1 MTAQDLFRCIGH
13 LSDTMIE
20 EAADIRRKKR
30 WLPIAAL
37 AACAVLAISIPLA
50 VRNLGYKNAD
60 NASQAAGI
68 ETPTTESPASDEKPA
83 EDGIA
88 GAEEPT
94 RGGESAA
101 DGGWE
106 DENSVS
112 ARILATELGGLRLG
126 MKREDVRAMLG
137 EPDSTNNAG
146 EIQRED
152 GVWEV
157 CWFYNTSGSADV
169 QYDLRLRFT
178 NTGMRDGSGSV
189 LSEVWTQ
196 SPCNWTLDTGIGIGS
211 PQEAVEAAYPDAVW
225 THETMIENDQEIPY
239 DLYELT
245 SGDLFMLIRVE
256 AGEVSHISFGG
267 LNAEHFLDEDEPAP
281 TDPYTFTPYD
291 TLSGGTVT
299 AYTRTESGWEKQILT
314 EKRAK
319 LLVIALNI
327 MDPEP
332 GDVQGEAVIWLE
344 FESGGV
350 AALYGESGA
359 GAIYLLE
366 NQTAFETALS
376 SGEDPTSAL
385 TLIEYCTFPGVW
397 DNVMSALDA

>member
-1 MTAQDLFRCIGH
+1 MTTKDLFRCIGN
-13 LSDTMIE
+13 LSDDLLE
-20 EAADIRRKKR
+20 EAAAIRRKPR

-37 AACAVLAISIPLA
+37 AACAVLAVSIPLA
-50 VRNLGYKNAD
+50 VRGMQKNAATAD
-60 NASQAAGI
+60 ATAA
-68 ETPTTESPASDEKPA
+68 ETPTMEAPA
-83 EDGIA
+83 EDKEAADEATGS
-88 GAEEPT
+88 
-94 RGGESAA
+94 RGES
-101 DGGWE
+101 DGSWY
-106 DENSVS
+106 DSDPTA
-112 ARILATELGGLRLG
+112 ARILSAELGGLRLG
-126 MKREDVRAMLG
+126 MKREDVQAMLG
-137 EPDSTNNAG
+137 EPDSVSNTG

-189 LSEVWTQ
+189 LSEVWAQ
-196 SPCNWTLDTGIGIGS
+196 SPCDWTLDTGIGIGS

-281 TDPYTFTPYD
+281 TAPYTFTPYD

-299 AYTRTESGWEKQILT
+299 AYTRTESGWEIQVLT
-314 EKRAK
+314 EKQAK
-319 LLVIALNI
+319 RLVTAFNI

-350 AALYGESGA
+350 AALYDESGA

>member
-1 MTAQDLFRCIGH
+1 MTTQDLFRCIGN

-20 EAADIRRKKR
+20 ESADIRRKKR

-50 VRNLGYKNAD
+50 ARSANSTKSASTAD
-60 NASQAAGI
+60 TSAAESPAAEAPAEADSTVGA
-68 ETPTTESPASDEKPA
+68 TESPREPEAS
-83 EDGIA
+83 
-88 GAEEPT
+88 
-94 RGGESAA
+94 
-101 DGGWE
+101 GGWE
-106 DENSVS
+106 DSDSVA
-112 ARILATELGGLRLG
+112 ARILSTELGGLRLG
-126 MKREDVRAMLG
+126 MKREDVQAMLG
-137 EPDSTNNAG
+137 EPDSVSNTG

-196 SPCNWTLDTGIGIGS
+196 SPCDWTLDTGIDIGS

-267 LNAEHFLDEDEPAP
+267 LNAYHFWDKNEPTPA
-281 TDPYTFTPYD
+281 DPYTFTPYD

-299 AYTRTESGWEKQILT
+299 AYFRTESGWEKQVLT

-319 LLVIALNI
+319 HLVTALNI

-332 GDVQGEAVIWLE
+332 SAVRGEPVIWLE

-350 AALYGESGA
+350 AALYDESGA
-359 GAIYLLE
+359 GAIYRLE
-366 NQTAFETALS
+366 DPSAFEAALS
-376 SGEDPTSAL
+376 SGEDPTDAL
-385 TLIEYCTFPGVW
+385 TLIEYCIFPGVW
-397 DNVMSALDA
+397 DDVQSALDA

>member
-1 MTAQDLFRCIGH
+1 MTTQDLFRCIGD
-13 LSDTMIE
+13 LSDIMLE

-37 AACAVLAISIPLA
+37 AACAVLAVSIPLA
-50 VRNLGYKNAD
+50 VRGMQKNAATAD
-60 NASQAAGI
+60 ATAAQ
-68 ETPTTESPASDEKPA
+68 TPTMEAPA
-83 EDGIA
+83 EDKEAADEATGS
-88 GAEEPT
+88 
-94 RGGESAA
+94 RGES
-101 DGGWE
+101 DGSWY
-106 DENSVS
+106 DSDPTA
-112 ARILATELGGLRLG
+112 ARILSAELGGLRLG
-126 MKREDVRAMLG
+126 MKREDVQAMLG
-137 EPDSTNNAG
+137 EPDSVSNTG

-196 SPCNWTLDTGIGIGS
+196 SPCDWTLDTGIDIGS

-281 TDPYTFTPYD
+281 TAPYTFTPYD

-299 AYTRTESGWEKQILT
+299 AYTRTESGWEIQVLT
-314 EKRAK
+314 EKQAK
-319 LLVIALNI
+319 RLVTAFNI

-332 GDVQGEAVIWLE
+332 GNTQGEPVIWLE

-350 AALYGESGA
+350 AALYDESGA

>member
-1 MTAQDLFRCIGH
+1 MTTKDLFRCIGN
-13 LSDTMIE
+13 LSDGMIE
-20 EAADIRRKKR
+20 EAADIKRKPR

-50 VRNLGYKNAD
+50 VRSANSTKSASTAD
-60 NASQAAGI
+60 TSAA
-68 ETPTTESPASDEKPA
+68 ETPAAEAPAETDSAVGATESPREPEAS
-83 EDGIA
+83 
-88 GAEEPT
+88 
-94 RGGESAA
+94 
-101 DGGWE
+101 GGWE
-106 DENSVS
+106 DSDPIA
-112 ARILATELGGLRLG
+112 ARILSTEIGGLRLG
-126 MKREDVRAMLG
+126 MKREDVQAMLG
-137 EPDSTNNAG
+137 EPDSVSNTG

-196 SPCNWTLDTGIGIGS
+196 SPCDWALDTGIGIGS

-299 AYTRTESGWEKQILT
+299 AYSRTESGWEKQVLT

-319 LLVIALNI
+319 HLVTALNI

-332 GDVQGEAVIWLE
+332 SAVQGEPVIWLE

-350 AALYGESGA
+350 AALYDESGA
-359 GAIYLLE
+359 GAIYRLE
-366 NQTAFETALS
+366 DTSAFEAALS
-376 SGEDPTSAL
+376 SGEDPTDAL
-385 TLIEYCTFPGVW
+385 TLIEYCIFPGVW
-397 DNVMSALDA
+397 DDVLSALEA

>member
-1 MTAQDLFRCIGH
+1 MTAQDLFRCIGN

-60 NASQAAGI
+60 NASQAAGA

-169 QYDLRLRFT
+169 LYDLRLRFT

-196 SPCNWTLDTGIGIGS
+196 SPCDWTLDTGIGIGS
-211 PQEAVEAAYPDAVW
+211 PKEAVDAAYPDAVW

-267 LNAEHFLDEDEPAP
+267 LNAYHFWDKNEPTPA
-281 TDPYTFTPYD
+281 DPYTFTPYD

-299 AYTRTESGWEKQILT
+299 AYTRTEDGWAQQVLT

-319 LLVIALNI
+319 LLVTAFNI
-327 MDPEP
+327 MDPKP
-332 GDVQGEAVIWLE
+332 SDTQGEPIVWLQ

-350 AALYGESGA
+350 AALYDETGT
-359 GAIYLLE
+359 GAIYRLE
-366 NQTAFETALS
+366 DPSAFEAALAAN
-376 SGEDPTSAL
+376 EDPTPAL
-385 TLIEYCTFPGVW
+385 TLIESCVFPDVW
-397 DNVMSALDA
+397 DNVQQALEQ

>member
-1 MTAQDLFRCIGH
+1 MTTKDLFRCIGN
-13 LSDTMIE
+13 LSDDLLE
-20 EAADIRRKKR
+20 EAAAIRRKPR

-37 AACAVLAISIPLA
+37 AACAVLAVSIPLA
-50 VRNLGYKNAD
+50 VRGMQKNAATAD
-60 NASQAAGI
+60 ATAAK
-68 ETPTTESPASDEKPA
+68 TPTMEAPA
-83 EDGIA
+83 EDKEAADEATGS
-88 GAEEPT
+88 
-94 RGGESAA
+94 RGES
-101 DGGWE
+101 DGSWY
-106 DENSVS
+106 DSDPTA
-112 ARILATELGGLRLG
+112 ARILSAELGGLRLG
-126 MKREDVRAMLG
+126 MKREDVQAMLG
-137 EPDSTNNAG
+137 EPDSVSNTG

-196 SPCNWTLDTGIGIGS
+196 SPCDWTLDTGIDIGS

-281 TDPYTFTPYD
+281 TAPYTFTPYD

-299 AYTRTESGWEKQILT
+299 AYTRTESGWEIQVLT
-314 EKRAK
+314 EKQAK
-319 LLVIALNI
+319 RLVTAFNI

-332 GDVQGEAVIWLE
+332 GNTQGEPVIWLE

-350 AALYGESGA
+350 AALYDESGA

>member
-1 MTAQDLFRCIGH
+1 MTTQDLFRCIGD

-50 VRNLGYKNAD
+50 VRGMQKNAATAD
-60 NASQAAGI
+60 ATAAQ
-68 ETPTTESPASDEKPA
+68 TPTMEAPA
-83 EDGIA
+83 EDK
-88 GAEEPT
+88 E
-94 RGGESAA
+94 AA
-101 DGGWE
+101 DGATGSRGESSGSWY
-106 DENSVS
+106 DSDPTA
-112 ARILATELGGLRLG
+112 ARILTTELGGLRLG
-126 MKREDVRAMLG
+126 MKREDVQAMLG
-137 EPDSTNNAG
+137 EPDSVSNTG

-196 SPCNWTLDTGIGIGS
+196 SPCDWTLDTGIGIGS

-299 AYTRTESGWEKQILT
+299 AYTRTESGWEIQVLT
-314 EKRAK
+314 EKQAK
-319 LLVIALNI
+319 RLVTAFNI

-332 GDVQGEAVIWLE
+332 GGTQGEPVIWLA

-350 AALYGESGA
+350 AALYDESGA
-359 GAIYLLE
+359 GAIYRLE
-366 NQTAFETALS
+366 DQSAFEAALS
-376 SGEDPTSAL
+376 SGEDPTGAL
-385 TLIEYCTFPGVW
+385 TLIEYCTFPDAW
-397 DNVMSALDA
+397 DDVLSALEA

>member
-1 MTAQDLFRCIGH
+1 MTAQDLFRCIGN

-50 VRNLGYKNAD
+50 VRSANSTKSASTAD
-60 NASQAAGI
+60 TSAA
-68 ETPTTESPASDEKPA
+68 ETPAAEAPAETDSAVGATESPREPEAS
-83 EDGIA
+83 
-88 GAEEPT
+88 
-94 RGGESAA
+94 
-101 DGGWE
+101 GGWE
-106 DENSVS
+106 DSDPIA

-157 CWFYNTSGSADV
+157 CWFYHTSDSADV
-169 QYDLRLRFT
+169 LYDLRLRFT
-178 NTGMRDGSGSV
+178 NTGMRDGSGWV

-196 SPCNWTLDTGIGIGS
+196 SPCDWTLDTGIGIGS
-211 PQEAVEAAYPDAVW
+211 PKEAVDAAYPDAVW
-225 THETMIENDQEIPY
+225 THETIIENDQEIPY

-267 LNAEHFLDEDEPAP
+267 LNAYHFWDKNEPTPA
-281 TDPYTFTPYD
+281 DPYTFTPYD

-299 AYTRTESGWEKQILT
+299 AYSRTESGWEKQVLT

-319 LLVIALNI
+319 HLVTALNI

-332 GDVQGEAVIWLE
+332 SAVRGEPVIWLE

-350 AALYGESGA
+350 AALYDESGA
-359 GAIYLLE
+359 GAIYRLE
-366 NQTAFETALS
+366 DPSAFEAALS
-376 SGEDPTSAL
+376 SGEDPTDAL
-385 TLIEYCTFPGVW
+385 TLIEYCIFPGVW
-397 DNVMSALDA
+397 DDVQSALDA

>member
-1 MTAQDLFRCIGH
+1 MTTKDLFRCIGD
-13 LSDTMIE
+13 LSDAMLE

-50 VRNLGYKNAD
+50 VRSANSTKSASTAD
-60 NASQAAGI
+60 TSAA
-68 ETPTTESPASDEKPA
+68 ETPAAEAPAEAPAEADSAVGATESPREPEASD
-83 EDGIA
+83 
-88 GAEEPT
+88 
-94 RGGESAA
+94 
-101 DGGWE
+101 GWE
-106 DENSVS
+106 DSDPIA
-112 ARILATELGGLRLG
+112 ARILSTEIGGLRLG
-126 MKREDVRAMLG
+126 MKREDVQAMLG
-137 EPDSTNNAG
+137 EPDSVSNTG

-196 SPCNWTLDTGIGIGS
+196 SPCDWALDTGIGIGS

-299 AYTRTESGWEKQILT
+299 AYSRTESGWEKQVLT

-319 LLVIALNI
+319 HLVTALNI

-332 GDVQGEAVIWLE
+332 SAVQGEPVIWLE

-350 AALYGESGA
+350 AALYDESGA
-359 GAIYLLE
+359 GAIYRLE
-366 NQTAFETALS
+366 DTSAFEAALS
-376 SGEDPTSAL
+376 SGEDPTDAL
-385 TLIEYCTFPGVW
+385 TLIEYCIFPGVW
-397 DNVMSALDA
+397 DDVLSALEA

>member
-1 MTAQDLFRCIGH
+1 MTTQDLFRCIGD

-50 VRNLGYKNAD
+50 VRGMQKNAATAD
-60 NASQAAGI
+60 ATAAQ
-68 ETPTTESPASDEKPA
+68 TPTMEAPA
-83 EDGIA
+83 EDKEAADEATGS
-88 GAEEPT
+88 
-94 RGGESAA
+94 RGESSGSWYDSDPTA
-101 DGGWE
+101 
-106 DENSVS
+106 

-126 MKREDVRAMLG
+126 MKREDVQAMLG
-137 EPDSTNNAG
+137 EPGSVSNTG

-178 NTGMRDGSGSV
+178 NTGMRDGSDSV

-196 SPCNWTLDTGIGIGS
+196 SPCDWTLDTGIGIGS

-267 LNAEHFLDEDEPAP
+267 LNAEHFWDEDEAAPA
-281 TDPYTFTPYD
+281 DPYTFTPYD

-299 AYTRTESGWEKQILT
+299 AYSRTESGWEKQVLT

-319 LLVIALNI
+319 RLVTAFNI

-332 GDVQGEAVIWLE
+332 GGTQGEPVIWLA

-350 AALYGESGA
+350 AALYDESGA
-359 GAIYLLE
+359 GAIYRLE
-366 NQTAFETALS
+366 DQSAFEAALS
-376 SGEDPTSAL
+376 SGEDPTGAL
-385 TLIEYCTFPGVW
+385 TLIEYCTFPDAW
-397 DNVMSALDA
+397 DDVLSALEA

>member
-1 MTAQDLFRCIGH
+1 
-13 LSDTMIE
+13 
-20 EAADIRRKKR
+20 
-30 WLPIAAL
+30 
-37 AACAVLAISIPLA
+37 
-50 VRNLGYKNAD
+50 
-60 NASQAAGI
+60 
-68 ETPTTESPASDEKPA
+68 
-83 EDGIA
+83 
-88 GAEEPT
+88 
-94 RGGESAA
+94 
-101 DGGWE
+101 
-106 DENSVS
+106 
-112 ARILATELGGLRLG
+112 
-126 MKREDVRAMLG
+126 MKREDVQAMLG
-137 EPDSTNNAG
+137 EPDSVSNTG

-196 SPCNWTLDTGIGIGS
+196 SPCDWTLDTGIGIGS

-267 LNAEHFLDEDEPAP
+267 LNAEHFWDEDEPAP
-281 TDPYTFTPYD
+281 TDSYTFTPYD

-299 AYTRTESGWEKQILT
+299 AYSRTESGWEIQVLT

-319 LLVIALNI
+319 RLVTAFNI

-332 GDVQGEAVIWLE
+332 GGTQGEPVIWLA

-350 AALYGESGA
+350 AALYDESGA
-359 GAIYLLE
+359 GAIYRLE
-366 NQTAFETALS
+366 DQSAFEAALS
-376 SGEDPTSAL
+376 SGEDPTGAL
-385 TLIEYCTFPGVW
+385 TLIEYCTFPDAW
-397 DNVMSALDA
+397 DDVLSALEA

>member
-1 MTAQDLFRCIGH
+1 MTTQDLFRCIGD

-20 EAADIRRKKR
+20 EAADIRRKMR

-50 VRNLGYKNAD
+50 VRNLGYKSAAD
-60 NASQAAGI
+60 A
-68 ETPTTESPASDEKPA
+68 ETPTTESPVSDEKPA
-83 EDGIA
+83 EDSISGSP
-88 GAEEPT
+88 EPP
-94 RGGESAA
+94 RDGSPEA

-106 DENSVS
+106 DSDSVA
-112 ARILATELGGLRLG
+112 ARILTTELGGLRLG
-126 MKREDVRAMLG
+126 MKREDVQAMLG
-137 EPDSTNNAG
+137 EPDSVSNTG

-299 AYTRTESGWEKQILT
+299 AYSRTESGWEKQVLT

-319 LLVIALNI
+319 HLVTALNI

-332 GDVQGEAVIWLE
+332 SAVQGEPVIWLE

-350 AALYGESGA
+350 AALYDESGA
-359 GAIYLLE
+359 GAIYRLE
-366 NQTAFETALS
+366 DTSAFEAALS
-376 SGEDPTSAL
+376 SGEDPTDAL
-385 TLIEYCTFPGVW
+385 TLIEYCIFPGVW
-397 DNVMSALDA
+397 DDVLSALEA

>member
-1 MTAQDLFRCIGH
+1 MTTKDLFRCIGN
-13 LSDTMIE
+13 LSDGMIE
-20 EAADIRRKKR
+20 EAADIKRKPR

-50 VRNLGYKNAD
+50 VRNLGYKSAAD
-60 NASQAAGI
+60 A
-68 ETPTTESPASDEKPA
+68 ETPTTESPVSDEKPA
-83 EDGIA
+83 EDSISGSPDPSRD
-88 GAEEPT
+88 GSPE
-94 RGGESAA
+94 A

-106 DENSVS
+106 DSDSVA
-112 ARILATELGGLRLG
+112 ARILTTELGGLRLG
-126 MKREDVRAMLG
+126 MKREDVQAMLG
-137 EPDSTNNAG
+137 EPDSVSNTG

-196 SPCNWTLDTGIGIGS
+196 SPCDWTLDTGIGIGS

-299 AYTRTESGWEKQILT
+299 AYTRTESGWEIQVLT

-319 LLVIALNI
+319 RLVTAFNI

-332 GDVQGEAVIWLE
+332 GGTQGEPVIWLA

-350 AALYGESGA
+350 AALYDESGA
-359 GAIYLLE
+359 GAIYRLE
-366 NQTAFETALS
+366 NQSAFEAALS
-376 SGEDPTSAL
+376 SGEDPTGAL
-385 TLIEYCTFPGVW
+385 TLIEYCTFPDAW
-397 DNVMSALDA
+397 DDVLSALEA

>member
-1 MTAQDLFRCIGH
+1 MTTKDLFRCIGN
-13 LSDTMIE
+13 LSDGTIE
-20 EAADIRRKKR
+20 EAADIRRKPR

-50 VRNLGYKNAD
+50 VRSANSTKSASTAD
-60 NASQAAGI
+60 TSAA
-68 ETPTTESPASDEKPA
+68 ETPAAEAPAEAPAETDSAVGATESPREPEASD
-83 EDGIA
+83 
-88 GAEEPT
+88 
-94 RGGESAA
+94 
-101 DGGWE
+101 GWE
-106 DENSVS
+106 DSDPIA
-112 ARILATELGGLRLG
+112 ARILSTEIGGLRLG

-169 QYDLRLRFT
+169 LYDLRLRFT

-189 LSEVWTQ
+189 LSEVWAQ
-196 SPCNWTLDTGIGIGS
+196 SPCDWTLDTGIGIGS
-211 PQEAVEAAYPDAVW
+211 PQEAVDAAYPDAVW

-267 LNAEHFLDEDEPAP
+267 LNAEHFRDEDEPVPA
-281 TDPYTFTPYD
+281 DPYTFTPYD

-299 AYTRTESGWEKQILT
+299 AYSRTESGWEKQVLT

-319 LLVIALNI
+319 HLVTALNI

-332 GDVQGEAVIWLE
+332 SAVQGEPVIWLE

-350 AALYGESGA
+350 AALYDESSA
-359 GAIYLLE
+359 GAIYRLE
-366 NQTAFETALS
+366 DPSAFEAALAAN
-376 SGEDPTSAL
+376 EDPTPAL
-385 TLIEYCTFPGVW
+385 TLIESCVFPDVW
-397 DNVMSALDA
+397 DNVQQALEQ

>member
-1 MTAQDLFRCIGH
+1 MTTQDLFRCIGD

-20 EAADIRRKKR
+20 EAAEIRRKKR

-60 NASQAAGI
+60 NASQAADA

-88 GAEEPT
+88 GSDEPT

-106 DENSVS
+106 DEDSVA

-157 CWFYNTSGSADV
+157 DWFYNTSGSTDV
-169 QYDLRLRFT
+169 RYDLSLQFT
-178 NTGMRDGSGSV
+178 NTGMRDGSGWV
-189 LSEVWTQ
+189 LSSV
-196 SPCNWTLDTGIGIGS
+196 SAMPPCTWTLDTGIGIGS
-211 PQEAVEAAYPDAVW
+211 PQEAVDTAYPDASFDPD
-225 THETMIENDQEIPY
+225 HAENRTVY
-239 DLYELT
+239 YYGAGDLYL
-245 SGDLFMLIRVE
+245 LITVE
-256 AGEVSHISFGG
+256 DGEVSHISFGG
-267 LNAEHFLDEDEPAP
+267 LNAEHFWGEAEPAP
-281 TDPYTFTPYD
+281 ADPYTFTPYD

-299 AYTRTESGWEKQILT
+299 AYTRTETGWDMQVLT

-319 LLVIALNI
+319 LLVITLNI

-332 GDVQGEAVIWLE
+332 GGTEGEPVIWLA

-350 AALYGESGA
+350 AALYDESGA
-359 GAIYLLE
+359 GAIYRLE
-366 NQTAFETALS
+366 DPSAFETALS
-376 SGEDPTSAL
+376 SGEDPTGAL
-385 TLIEYCTFPGVW
+385 TLIEYCAFPGVW
-397 DNVMSALDA
+397 DNVQSALEG

>member
-1 MTAQDLFRCIGH
+1 MTTKDLFRCIGN
-13 LSDTMIE
+13 LSDGMIE
-20 EAADIRRKKR
+20 EAADIKRKPR

-50 VRNLGYKNAD
+50 VRSANSTKSASTAD
-60 NASQAAGI
+60 TSAA
-68 ETPTTESPASDEKPA
+68 ETPAAEAPVSDEKPA
-83 EDGIA
+83 EDSISGSP
-88 GAEEPT
+88 EPS
-94 RGGESAA
+94 RDGSPEA

-106 DENSVS
+106 DSDSVA
-112 ARILATELGGLRLG
+112 ARILTTELGGLRLG
-126 MKREDVRAMLG
+126 MKREDVQAMLG
-137 EPDSTNNAG
+137 EPDSVSNTG

-178 NTGMRDGSGSV
+178 NTGMRDGSSSV

-196 SPCNWTLDTGIGIGS
+196 SPCDWTLDTGIGIGS

-256 AGEVSHISFGG
+256 TGEVSHISFGG
-267 LNAEHFLDEDEPAP
+267 LNAYHFWDKNEPTPA
-281 TDPYTFTPYD
+281 DPYTFTPYD

-299 AYTRTESGWEKQILT
+299 AYSRTESDWEKQVLT

-319 LLVIALNI
+319 HLVTALNI

-332 GDVQGEAVIWLE
+332 SAVQGEPVIWLA

-350 AALYGESGA
+350 AALYDESGA
-359 GAIYLLE
+359 GAIYRLE
-366 NQTAFETALS
+366 DTSAFEAALS
-376 SGEDPTSAL
+376 SGEDPTDAL
-385 TLIEYCTFPGVW
+385 TLIEYCIFPGVW
-397 DNVMSALDA
+397 DDVLSALEA

>member
-1 MTAQDLFRCIGH
+1 MTTQELFRCIGD
-13 LSDTMIE
+13 LSDAMLE

-50 VRNLGYKNAD
+50 VRNLGYKGTENTC
-60 NASQAAGI
+60 QAADA
-68 ETPTTESPASDEKPA
+68 ETPTTESPAS
-83 EDGIA
+83 
-88 GAEEPT
+88 AEEPASGDIAGSDETT

-106 DENSVS
+106 DEDSVA

-126 MKREDVRAMLG
+126 MKREAVQAMLG
-137 EPDSTNNAG
+137 EPDSVSNTG

-152 GVWEV
+152 GIWEV
-157 CWFYNTSGSADV
+157 CWFYNTSGSTDV

-189 LSEVWTQ
+189 LSEVWAQ

-211 PQEAVEAAYPDAVW
+211 PQEAVDAAYPDAVW

-267 LNAEHFLDEDEPAP
+267 LNTEHFWDESEPAHA
-281 TDPYTFTPYD
+281 DPYTFTPYD

-299 AYTRTESGWEKQILT
+299 AYSRTESGWEKQVLT
-314 EKRAK
+314 EQRAK
-319 LLVIALNI
+319 HLVTAFNI
-327 MDPEP
+327 MDPELS
-332 GDVQGEAVIWLE
+332 DAQGEPVIWLA

-350 AALYGESGA
+350 AALYDESGA
-359 GAIYLLE
+359 GAIYRLE
-366 NQTAFETALS
+366 DQSAFETALS
-376 SGEDPTSAL
+376 SGEDPTDAL
-385 TLIEYCTFPGVW
+385 TLIEYCTFPDVW
-397 DNVMSALDA
+397 DDVLSALEG

>member
-1 MTAQDLFRCIGH
+1 MTTKDLFRCIGN
-13 LSDTMIE
+13 LSDGMIE
-20 EAADIRRKKR
+20 EAADIRRKPR

-50 VRNLGYKNAD
+50 VRSANSTKSASTAD
-60 NASQAAGI
+60 TSAAESPAAEAPAEAPA
-68 ETPTTESPASDEKPA
+68 ETDSAVGATESPREPEAS
-83 EDGIA
+83 
-88 GAEEPT
+88 
-94 RGGESAA
+94 
-101 DGGWE
+101 GGWE
-106 DENSVS
+106 DSDPIA
-112 ARILATELGGLRLG
+112 ARILSTEIGGLRLG

-137 EPDSTNNAG
+137 EPDSVSNTG

-152 GVWEV
+152 SIWEV

-178 NTGMRDGSGSV
+178 NTGMRDDSGSV
-189 LSEVWTQ
+189 LSEVWAQ
-196 SPCNWTLDTGIGIGS
+196 SPCDWTLDTGIGIGS
-211 PQEAVEAAYPDAVW
+211 PQEAVDAAYPDAVW

-245 SGDLFMLIRVE
+245 SGGLFMLIRVE

-267 LNAEHFLDEDEPAP
+267 LNAEHFRDEGEPAP
-281 TDPYTFTPYD
+281 ADPYTFTPYD

-299 AYTRTESGWEKQILT
+299 AYTRTETGWDMQVLT

-319 LLVIALNI
+319 HLVTAFNI

-332 GDVQGEAVIWLE
+332 REVQGEPVIWLE

-350 AALYGESGA
+350 AALYDESGA
-359 GAIYLLE
+359 GAIYRLE
-366 NQTAFETALS
+366 DQSAFEAALS
-376 SGEDPTSAL
+376 SGEDPTAAL
-385 TLIEYCTFPGVW
+385 TLIETCIFPGVW
-397 DNVMSALDA
+397 DDVLSALEG

>member
-1 MTAQDLFRCIGH
+1 MTTQDLFRCIGD

-37 AACAVLAISIPLA
+37 AACAVLAVSIPLA
-50 VRNLGYKNAD
+50 VRGMQKNAATAD
-60 NASQAAGI
+60 ATAA
-68 ETPTTESPASDEKPA
+68 ETPTMEAPA
-83 EDGIA
+83 EDKEAADEATGS
-88 GAEEPT
+88 
-94 RGGESAA
+94 RGES
-101 DGGWE
+101 DGSWY
-106 DENSVS
+106 DSDPTA
-112 ARILATELGGLRLG
+112 ARILSAELGGLRLG
-126 MKREDVRAMLG
+126 MKREDVQAMLG
-137 EPDSTNNAG
+137 EPDSVSNTG

-196 SPCNWTLDTGIGIGS
+196 SPCDWTLDTGIDIGS

-281 TDPYTFTPYD
+281 TAPYTFTPYD

-299 AYTRTESGWEKQILT
+299 AYTRTESGWEIQVLT
-314 EKRAK
+314 EKQAK
-319 LLVIALNI
+319 RLVTAFNI

-332 GDVQGEAVIWLE
+332 GNTQGEPVIWLE

-350 AALYGESGA
+350 AALYDESGA

>member
-1 MTAQDLFRCIGH
+1 MTTQDLFRCIGD

-50 VRNLGYKNAD
+50 VRNLGYKSAAD
-60 NASQAAGI
+60 A
-68 ETPTTESPASDEKPA
+68 ETPTTESPVSDEKPA
-83 EDGIA
+83 EDSISGSPDPSRD
-88 GAEEPT
+88 GSPE
-94 RGGESAA
+94 A

-106 DENSVS
+106 DSDSVA
-112 ARILATELGGLRLG
+112 ARILTTELGGLRLG
-126 MKREDVRAMLG
+126 MK
-137 EPDSTNNAG
+137 
-146 EIQRED
+146 RED

-196 SPCNWTLDTGIGIGS
+196 SPCDWTLDTGIDIGS

-350 AALYGESGA
+350 AALYDESGA

>member
-1 MTAQDLFRCIGH
+1 MTTKDLFRCIGN
-13 LSDTMIE
+13 LSDGMIE
-20 EAADIRRKKR
+20 EAADIKRKPR

-50 VRNLGYKNAD
+50 VRGMQKNAATAD
-60 NASQAAGI
+60 ATAAQ
-68 ETPTTESPASDEKPA
+68 TPTMEAPA
-83 EDGIA
+83 EDKEAADEATGS
-88 GAEEPT
+88 
-94 RGGESAA
+94 RGESSGSWYDSDPTA
-101 DGGWE
+101 
-106 DENSVS
+106 
-112 ARILATELGGLRLG
+112 ARILSAELGGLRLG
-126 MKREDVRAMLG
+126 MKREDVQAMLG
-137 EPDSTNNAG
+137 EPDSVSNTG

-196 SPCNWTLDTGIGIGS
+196 SPCDWALDTGIGIGS

-239 DLYELT
+239 DLYALT

-299 AYTRTESGWEKQILT
+299 AYSRTESGWEIQVLT

-319 LLVIALNI
+319 RLVTAFNI

-332 GDVQGEAVIWLE
+332 GGTQGEPVIWLA

-350 AALYGESGA
+350 AALYDESGA
-359 GAIYLLE
+359 GAIYRLE
-366 NQTAFETALS
+366 NQSAFEAALS
-376 SGEDPTSAL
+376 SGEDPTGAL
-385 TLIEYCTFPGVW
+385 TLIEYCTFPDAW
-397 DNVMSALDA
+397 DDVLSALEA

>member
-1 MTAQDLFRCIGH
+1 MTTKDLFRCIGN
-13 LSDTMIE
+13 LSDDLLE
-20 EAADIRRKKR
+20 EAAAIRRKPR

-37 AACAVLAISIPLA
+37 AACAVLAVSIPLA
-50 VRNLGYKNAD
+50 VRGMQKNAATAD
-60 NASQAAGI
+60 ATAA
-68 ETPTTESPASDEKPA
+68 ETPTMEAPA
-83 EDGIA
+83 EDKEAADEATGS
-88 GAEEPT
+88 
-94 RGGESAA
+94 RGES
-101 DGGWE
+101 DGSWY
-106 DENSVS
+106 DSDPTA
-112 ARILATELGGLRLG
+112 ARILSAELGGLRLG
-126 MKREDVRAMLG
+126 MKREDVQAMLG
-137 EPDSTNNAG
+137 EPDSVSNTG

-196 SPCNWTLDTGIGIGS
+196 SPCDWTLDTGIDIGS

-281 TDPYTFTPYD
+281 TAPYTFTPYD

-299 AYTRTESGWEKQILT
+299 AYTRTESGWEIQVLT
-314 EKRAK
+314 EKQAK
-319 LLVIALNI
+319 RLVTTFNI

-332 GDVQGEAVIWLE
+332 GNTQGEPVIWLE

-350 AALYGESGA
+350 AALYDESGA

>member
-1 MTAQDLFRCIGH
+1 MTTQDLFRCIGD

-50 VRNLGYKNAD
+50 VRGMQKNAATAD
-60 NASQAAGI
+60 ATAA
-68 ETPTTESPASDEKPA
+68 ETPTMEAPA
-83 EDGIA
+83 EDKEAADEATGS
-88 GAEEPT
+88 
-94 RGGESAA
+94 RGES
-101 DGGWE
+101 DGSWY
-106 DENSVS
+106 DSDPTA
-112 ARILATELGGLRLG
+112 ARILSAELGGLRLG
-126 MKREDVRAMLG
+126 MKREDVQAMLG
-137 EPDSTNNAG
+137 EPDSVSNTG

-196 SPCNWTLDTGIGIGS
+196 SPCDWTLDTGISIGS

-350 AALYGESGA
+350 AALYDESGA

>member
-1 MTAQDLFRCIGH
+1 MTTKDLFRCIGN
-13 LSDTMIE
+13 LSDDLLE
-20 EAADIRRKKR
+20 EAAAIRRKPR
-30 WLPIAAL
+30 WLLIAAL
-37 AACAVLAISIPLA
+37 AACAVLAVSIPLA
-50 VRNLGYKNAD
+50 VRGMQKNSATAD
-60 NASQAAGI
+60 ATAAQ
-68 ETPTTESPASDEKPA
+68 TPTMEAPA
-83 EDGIA
+83 EDKEAADEATGS
-88 GAEEPT
+88 
-94 RGGESAA
+94 RGES
-101 DGGWE
+101 DGSWY
-106 DENSVS
+106 DSDPTA
-112 ARILATELGGLRLG
+112 ARILSAELGGLRLG
-126 MKREDVRAMLG
+126 MKREAVQAMLG
-137 EPDSTNNAG
+137 EPDSVSNAG

-178 NTGMRDGSGSV
+178 STGMRDGSGSV

-196 SPCNWTLDTGIGIGS
+196 SPCDWTLDTGIDIGS

-299 AYTRTESGWEKQILT
+299 AYIRTESGWEIHVLT
-314 EKRAK
+314 EKQAK
-319 LLVIALNI
+319 RLVTAFNI

>member
-1 MTAQDLFRCIGH
+1 MTTKDLFRCIGN
-13 LSDTMIE
+13 LSDDLLE
-20 EAADIRRKKR
+20 EAAAIRRKPR

-37 AACAVLAISIPLA
+37 AACAVLAVSIPLA
-50 VRNLGYKNAD
+50 VRGMQKNAATAD
-60 NASQAAGI
+60 ATAA
-68 ETPTTESPASDEKPA
+68 ETPTMEAPA
-83 EDGIA
+83 EDKEAADEATGS
-88 GAEEPT
+88 
-94 RGGESAA
+94 RGES
-101 DGGWE
+101 DGSWY
-106 DENSVS
+106 DSDPTA
-112 ARILATELGGLRLG
+112 ARILSAELGGLRLG
-126 MKREDVRAMLG
+126 MKREDVQAMLG
-137 EPDSTNNAG
+137 EPDSVSNTG

-169 QYDLRLRFT
+169 LYDLRLRFT

-196 SPCNWTLDTGIGIGS
+196 SPCDWTLDTGIDIGS

-281 TDPYTFTPYD
+281 TAPYTFTPYD

-299 AYTRTESGWEKQILT
+299 AYTRTESGWEIQVLT
-314 EKRAK
+314 EKQAK
-319 LLVIALNI
+319 RLVTAFNI

-332 GDVQGEAVIWLE
+332 GNTQGEPVIWLE

-350 AALYGESGA
+350 AALYDESGA

>member
-1 MTAQDLFRCIGH
+1 MTAQDLFRCIGD

-50 VRNLGYKNAD
+50 VRSANSTKSASTAD
-60 NASQAAGI
+60 TSAA
-68 ETPTTESPASDEKPA
+68 ETPAAEAPASDEKPA
-83 EDGIA
+83 EDSIA

-106 DENSVS
+106 DEDSVS

-126 MKREDVRAMLG
+126 MKREDVQAMLG

-169 QYDLRLRFT
+169 LYDLRLRFT
-178 NTGMRDGSGSV
+178 NTGMRDGSGWV
-189 LSEVWTQ
+189 LSEVWAQ
-196 SPCNWTLDTGIGIGS
+196 SPCDWTLDTGIGIGS
-211 PQEAVEAAYPDAVW
+211 PQEAVDAAYPDAVW

-267 LNAEHFLDEDEPAP
+267 LNAYHFWDKNEPTPA
-281 TDPYTFTPYD
+281 DPYTFTPYD

-299 AYTRTESGWEKQILT
+299 AYSRTESGWEIQVLT

-319 LLVIALNI
+319 RLVTAFNI

-332 GDVQGEAVIWLE
+332 GGTQGEPVIWLA

-350 AALYGESGA
+350 AALYDESGA
-359 GAIYLLE
+359 GAIYRLE
-366 NQTAFETALS
+366 DQSAFEAALS
-376 SGEDPTSAL
+376 SGEDPTGAL
-385 TLIEYCTFPGVW
+385 TLIEYCTFPDAW
-397 DNVMSALDA
+397 DDVLSAFEA

>member
-1 MTAQDLFRCIGH
+1 MTTKDLFRCIGN
-13 LSDTMIE
+13 LSDDLLE
-20 EAADIRRKKR
+20 EAAAIRRKPR

-37 AACAVLAISIPLA
+37 AACAVLAVSIPLA
-50 VRNLGYKNAD
+50 VRGMQKNAATAD
-60 NASQAAGI
+60 ATAA
-68 ETPTTESPASDEKPA
+68 ETPTMEAPA
-83 EDGIA
+83 EDKEAADEATGS
-88 GAEEPT
+88 
-94 RGGESAA
+94 RGES
-101 DGGWE
+101 DGSWY
-106 DENSVS
+106 DSDPTA
-112 ARILATELGGLRLG
+112 ARILSAELGGLRLG
-126 MKREDVRAMLG
+126 MKREDVQAMLG
-137 EPDSTNNAG
+137 EPDSVSNTG

-196 SPCNWTLDTGIGIGS
+196 SPCDWTLDTGIDIGS

-281 TDPYTFTPYD
+281 TAPYTFTPYD

-350 AALYGESGA
+350 AALYDESGA